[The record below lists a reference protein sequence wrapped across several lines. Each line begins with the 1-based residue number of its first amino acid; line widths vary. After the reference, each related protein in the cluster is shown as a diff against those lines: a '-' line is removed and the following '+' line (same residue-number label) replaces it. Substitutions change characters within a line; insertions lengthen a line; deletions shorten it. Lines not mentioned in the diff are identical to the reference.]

1 MTEAQ
6 TTEQKR
12 VLLGDGLFTPTE
24 PGVDGQIIATHCK
37 SCGDYFF
44 PRSFTC
50 HNPECE
56 EKDVEDVALS
66 GTGIVDTYS
75 DMSYPPPPPYVVK
88 KEDWVPTPVVS
99 VKMPEGIHII
109 GMMDECTPEEVSI
122 GMEVQTVIRVLYTNK
137 SGEELVGWKFRK
149 V

>member
-1 MTEAQ
+1 MMTE

-12 VLLGDGLFTPTE
+12 VLLGEGLFTPTE
-24 PGVDGQIIATHCK
+24 PGVDGQIIATHCR

-56 EKDVEDVALS
+56 EKDVEDVPLS
-66 GTGIVDTYS
+66 PTGVVDTYS

-109 GMMDECTPEEVSI
+109 GMMDDCTPEEVSI
-122 GMEVQTVIRVLYTNK
+122 GMEVKTVIRVLYTDKN
-137 SGEELVGWKFRK
+137 GEELVGWKFRR

>member
-6 TTEQKR
+6 TEQKR

-56 EKDVEDVALS
+56 ERDVEDVPLS
-66 GTGIVDTYS
+66 PTGIVDTYS

>member
-1 MTEAQ
+1 MMTE

-12 VLLGDGLFTPTE
+12 VLLGEGLFTPTE
-24 PGVDGQIIATHCK
+24 PGVDGQIIATHCR

-56 EKDVEDVALS
+56 EKDVEDVPLS
-66 GTGIVDTYS
+66 PTGVVDTYS

-109 GMMDECTPEEVSI
+109 GMMDDCTPEEVSM
-122 GMEVQTVIRVLYTNK
+122 GMEVKTVIRVLYTDKN
-137 SGEELVGWKFRK
+137 GEELVGWKFRR

>member
-1 MTEAQ
+1 MMTE

-12 VLLGDGLFTPTE
+12 VLLGEGLFTPTE
-24 PGVDGQIIATHCK
+24 PGVDGQIIATHCR

-56 EKDVEDVALS
+56 EKDVEDVSLS
-66 GTGIVDTYS
+66 PTGVVDTYS

-109 GMMDECTPEEVSI
+109 GMMDDCTPEEVSI
-122 GMEVQTVIRVLYTNK
+122 GMEVQTVIRVLYTDKN
-137 SGEELVGWKFRK
+137 GEELVGWKFRR

>member
-1 MTEAQ
+1 MMTEA
-6 TTEQKR
+6 TEQKR
-12 VLLGDGLFTPTE
+12 VLLGEGLFTPTE
-24 PGVDGQIIATHCK
+24 PGVDGQIIATHCR

-56 EKDVEDVALS
+56 EKDVEDVSLS
-66 GTGIVDTYS
+66 PTGVVDTYS

-109 GMMDECTPEEVSI
+109 GMMDDCTPEEVSI
-122 GMEVQTVIRVLYTNK
+122 GMEVQTVIRVLYTDKN
-137 SGEELVGWKFRK
+137 GEELVGWKFRR

>member
-1 MTEAQ
+1 MTE

-12 VLLGDGLFTPTE
+12 VLLGEGLFTPTE
-24 PGVDGQIIATHCK
+24 PGVDGQIIATHCR

-56 EKDVEDVALS
+56 EKDVEDVPLS
-66 GTGIVDTYS
+66 PTGVVDTYS

-109 GMMDECTPEEVSI
+109 GMMDDCTPEEVSI
-122 GMEVQTVIRVLYTNK
+122 GMEVQTVIRVLYTDKN
-137 SGEELVGWKFRK
+137 GEELVGWKFRR

>member
-1 MTEAQ
+1 MTEAP
-6 TTEQKR
+6 TEQKR

-24 PGVDGQIIATHCK
+24 PGEDGQIIATHCK

-56 EKDVEDVALS
+56 EKDVEDIPLS
-66 GTGIVDTYS
+66 PTGIVDTYS

-109 GMMDECTPEEVSI
+109 GMMDDCKPEEVSI

-137 SGEELVGWKFRK
+137 NGEELVGWKFRK

>member
-6 TTEQKR
+6 TEQKR

-50 HNPECE
+50 HNPDCE
-56 EKDVEDVALS
+56 ERDVEDVALS
-66 GTGIVDTYS
+66 PTGIVDTYS

-137 SGEELVGWKFRK
+137 NGEELVGWKFRK

>member
-6 TTEQKR
+6 TEQKR

-56 EKDVEDVALS
+56 EKDVEDVPLS
-66 GTGIVDTYS
+66 PTGIVDTYS

-109 GMMDECTPEEVSI
+109 GMMDECTPDEVSI

>member
-6 TTEQKR
+6 TEQKR

-56 EKDVEDVALS
+56 EKDVEDVPLS
-66 GTGIVDTYS
+66 PTGIVDTYS
-75 DMSYPPPPPYVVK
+75 DMSYPPPPPFVVK

-109 GMMDECTPEEVSI
+109 GMMDECTPDEVSI

>member
-1 MTEAQ
+1 MTGAR
-6 TTEQKR
+6 TEQKR
-12 VLLGDGLFTPTE
+12 VLLGEGLFTPTE
-24 PGVDGQIIATHCK
+24 PGVDGQIIATHCR

-50 HNPECE
+50 HNPECVE
-56 EKDVEDVALS
+56 RDVEDVPLS

-75 DMSYPPPPPYVVK
+75 DMSYPPPPPYVAK
-88 KEDWVPTPVVS
+88 KEDWVPMPVVS

-109 GMMDECTPEEVSI
+109 GMMDDCTPEEVSI
-122 GMEVQTVIRVLYTNK
+122 GMQVQTAIRVLYTNK
-137 SGEELVGWKFRK
+137 NGEELVGWKFRK

>member
-1 MTEAQ
+1 MMTE

-12 VLLGDGLFTPTE
+12 VLLGEGLFTPTE
-24 PGVDGQIIATHCK
+24 PGVDGQIIATHCR

-56 EKDVEDVALS
+56 EKDVEDVPLS
-66 GTGIVDTYS
+66 PTGVVDTYS

-109 GMMDECTPEEVSI
+109 GMMDDCTPEEVSI
-122 GMEVQTVIRVLYTNK
+122 GMEVQTVIRVLYTDKN
-137 SGEELVGWKFRK
+137 GEELVGWKFRR

>member
-6 TTEQKR
+6 TEQKR
-12 VLLGDGLFTPTE
+12 VLLGEGLFTPTE

-50 HNPECE
+50 HNPECD

-66 GTGIVDTYS
+66 PTGIVDTYS

-109 GMMDECTPEEVSI
+109 GMMDECKPEEVSI

-137 SGEELVGWKFRK
+137 NGEELVGWKFRK

>member
-6 TTEQKR
+6 TEQKR

-56 EKDVEDVALS
+56 EKDVEDVPLS
-66 GTGIVDTYS
+66 PTGIVDTYS

>member
-6 TTEQKR
+6 TEQKR
-12 VLLGDGLFTPTE
+12 VLLGEGLFTPTE
-24 PGVDGQIIATHCK
+24 PGVDGQIIATHCR

-56 EKDVEDVALS
+56 ERDVEDIALS
-66 GTGIVDTYS
+66 PTGIVDTYS

-109 GMMDECTPEEVSI
+109 GMMDDCTPQEVSL

-137 SGEELVGWKFRK
+137 NGEELVGWKFRK